1 MKPPIELLCGRLE
14 EMARSGETLDMKYIY
29 AATALDIINSYC
41 FARQPESVRK
51 SDFARKTHD
60 DVDGLLQMSLLVCI
74 SFNALE

>member
-1 MKPPIELLCGRLE
+1 MEPPIELLCGRLE
-14 EMARSGETLDMKYIY
+14 EVARSGETLNMKYIY

-41 FARQPESVRK
+41 FARQPESVRQ

-74 SFNALE
+74 FLDALK